1 MKVYLLTAK
10 YIVNVVIHIYGVYRK
25 YYI

>member
-10 YIVNVVIHIYGVYRK
+10 YIVNVVIHIYDVYRK